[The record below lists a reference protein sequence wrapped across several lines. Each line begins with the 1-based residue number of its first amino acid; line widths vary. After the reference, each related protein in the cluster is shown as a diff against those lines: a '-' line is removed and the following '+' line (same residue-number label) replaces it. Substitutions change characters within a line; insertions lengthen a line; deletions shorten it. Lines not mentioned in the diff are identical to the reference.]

1 MQFNCPD
8 RNATAT
14 VCSAAFTALR
24 EKLAR
29 EVSGS
34 AMLSELLKK
43 LNGMQEACARPAD
56 FKLRFDEFIAR
67 AAEHLDIVRP
77 FVPQLVR
84 FLPAYAE
91 PPATEPQPFAAH
103 TWSDL
108 AWESSV
114 DFRSTIH
121 STK

>member
-1 MQFNCPD
+1 
-8 RNATAT
+8 
-14 VCSAAFTALR
+14 
-24 EKLAR
+24 
-29 EVSGS
+29 
-34 AMLSELLKK
+34 
-43 LNGMQEACARPAD
+43 ACARPAD

-67 AAEHLDIVRP
+67 AAEHLDIVQP

-91 PPATEPQPFAAH
+91 PPASEPQPFAAH

-114 DFRSTIH
+114 DFRSTMH

>member
-8 RNATAT
+8 RNANATA
-14 VCSAAFTALR
+14 CGAAFTTLR

-34 AMLSELLKK
+34 AMLSVLLEK

-91 PPATEPQPFAAH
+91 PRAFEPQPIAVRAGSDF
-103 TWSDL
+103 TW
-108 AWESSV
+108 ERGV